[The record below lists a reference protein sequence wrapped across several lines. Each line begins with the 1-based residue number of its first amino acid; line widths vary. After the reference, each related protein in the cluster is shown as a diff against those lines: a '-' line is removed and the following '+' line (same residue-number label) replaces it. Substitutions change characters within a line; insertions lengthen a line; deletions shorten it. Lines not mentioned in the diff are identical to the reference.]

1 MKYYNLVC
9 LHYCTTPVWS
19 IISSW
24 QTSIEHIKNHHRARM
39 EKIQEMIHER
49 VAMLESHESGNRR
62 LNDEEHARATR
73 QVVNFQRKLDSM
85 KASNTD
91 VSWTYI
97 TLWIPTKR
105 LPLCLAS
112 EIGF

>member
-1 MKYYNLVC
+1 
-9 LHYCTTPVWS
+9 
-19 IISSW
+19 
-24 QTSIEHIKNHHRARM
+24 M

-91 VSWTYI
+91 VS
-97 TLWIPTKR
+97 
-105 LPLCLAS
+105 
-112 EIGF
+112 